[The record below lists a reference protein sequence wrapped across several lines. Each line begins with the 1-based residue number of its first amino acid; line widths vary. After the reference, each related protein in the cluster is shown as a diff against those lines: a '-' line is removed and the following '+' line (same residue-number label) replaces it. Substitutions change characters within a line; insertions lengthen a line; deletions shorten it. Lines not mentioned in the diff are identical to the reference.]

1 MVPASR
7 FIISLLAAP
16 LSAWV
21 VPAASATTNR
31 SRSGIKGG
39 KAMSHY
45 ATLYSIVFMI
55 GFVYLFDRRHHR
67 RRFWRL
73 LASVVL
79 MTPEEVDLI
88 RKIQLADEEG

>member
-1 MVPASR
+1 
-7 FIISLLAAP
+7 
-16 LSAWV
+16 
-21 VPAASATTNR
+21 
-31 SRSGIKGG
+31 
-39 KAMSHY
+39 MSHY

-55 GFVYLFDRRHHR
+55 GFVHLFDRRHQR

-79 MTPEEVDLI
+79 MTPEEVDVI

>member
-1 MVPASR
+1 
-7 FIISLLAAP
+7 
-16 LSAWV
+16 
-21 VPAASATTNR
+21 
-31 SRSGIKGG
+31 
-39 KAMSHY
+39 MSHY

-55 GFVYLFDRRHHR
+55 GFVYLFDRRHQR

-73 LASVVL
+73 LTSVVL